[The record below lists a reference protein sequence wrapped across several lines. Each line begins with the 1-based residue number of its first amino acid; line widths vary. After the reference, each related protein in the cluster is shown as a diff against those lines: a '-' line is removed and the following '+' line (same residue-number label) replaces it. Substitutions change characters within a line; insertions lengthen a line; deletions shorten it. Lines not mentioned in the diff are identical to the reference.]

1 MIHAITCSPD
11 PSIVIIL
18 AMPLVGMV
26 LGFVVGRAAAAGRPS
41 RLAGRTADALG
52 ECRQLL
58 MAEQIAGIGHWRLS
72 LPDQTLRWSEGAFR
86 IHGLDP
92 AAPQPSLA
100 AAMALFPPDDR
111 DRLLAG
117 IEKAIA
123 ERSECT
129 LELSLD
135 RTDGERRHVLI
146 RLLPEFVAT
155 AHGTQGAPT
164 ALFGV
169 LADMTEQRRS
179 EEMRAKLSALG
190 ARSRVETEAR
200 NAKLEMLAR
209 HLASARDRAEQ
220 ATRAKSRFLA
230 DMSHELRTPL
240 NGIIGYAH
248 LINGEGGLSPG
259 QSERIGVMLSAGEQ
273 LLGVIN
279 RILDFSEIE
288 DARVELQ
295 AGLID
300 MPVLARDCL
309 DLARPAAAAKGLELR
324 IIEGPSTPLQVTGD
338 QVRLRQIILSL
349 LGEAVTHAIEGPVD
363 LRLGPA
369 ACGTG
374 LRVEVV
380 SAAPAMER
388 GGTPPARDRTRSDAP
403 GPGLAASTRL
413 VSLLGGTLVDELDPL
428 GSRLLAIDL
437 PMAAVTHAP
446 RLSSRPPAEA
456 APKPGP
462 PSTIHRRVLVVDDV
476 AMNRDIAASFLRT
489 AGHKVSEAGG
499 GAEAVSLAGAHDFDV
514 ILMDIRMPEMDGLE
528 ATRRIRALE
537 GPRASVPIVALT
549 AQTFAEQIAACRDAG
564 MDGHLA
570 KPFTPDALLA
580 ALGAD

>member
-1 MIHAITCSPD
+1 MVHAITCSPD

-26 LGFVVGRAAAAGRPS
+26 LGFVVGRAVAGARPS
-41 RLAGRTADALG
+41 RLAVHTADALG

-72 LPDQTLRWSEGAFR
+72 LPERTLRWSEGAFR
-86 IHGLDP
+86 IHGFDP
-92 AAPQPSLA
+92 AAPQPSLPTA
-100 AAMALFPPDDR
+100 LALFPPDDR
-111 DRLLAG
+111 ERLLAG
-117 IEKAIA
+117 VETAIA
-123 ERSECT
+123 DRTECT
-129 LELSLD
+129 LDLRLD
-135 RTDGERRHVLI
+135 RADGERRHVLI

-155 AHGTQGAPT
+155 AHGAQGSPT

-169 LADMTEQRRS
+169 LADTTEQRRS

-190 ARSRVETEAR
+190 ARSRVDTEAR
-200 NAKLEMLAR
+200 NAKLELLAR

-248 LINGEGGLSPG
+248 LMDGEGGLSPG
-259 QSERIGVMLSAGEQ
+259 QSERIRVMLSAGKQ

-288 DARVELQ
+288 DVRVELQ
-295 AGLID
+295 AGPID
-300 MPVLARDCL
+300 MPVLARECL

-324 IIEGPSTPLQVTGD
+324 IIKGPSAPLQVTGD

-349 LGEAVTHAIEGPVD
+349 LGEAVTHATEGPVD
-363 LRLGPA
+363 LRLGRA

-380 SAAPAMER
+380 SAGPVIER
-388 GGTPPARDRTRSDAP
+388 CGTPSAHDGKQSEAP
-403 GPGLAASTRL
+403 GSGLAASTRL
-413 VSLLGGTLVDELDPL
+413 VSLLGGTLVDELDPV

-446 RLSSRPPAEA
+446 RLASRPAAEA
-456 APKPGP
+456 ASKPQP
-462 PSTIHRRVLVVDDV
+462 PSTVHRRVLVVDDV
-476 AMNRDIAASFLRT
+476 AMNRDIAAAFLRT
-489 AGHKVSEAGG
+489 AGHEVSEAGG
-499 GAEAVSLAGAHDFDV
+499 GAEAVSLAGSQDFDV
-514 ILMDIRMPEMDGLE
+514 VLMDVRMPDVDGLE
-528 ATRRIRALE
+528 ATRRIRALK
-537 GPRASVPIVALT
+537 GPRGSVPIVALT